1 MKKYN
6 FFLVLIAQLITTN
19 VIAQNY
25 KEEAIAAKEPGYAGL
40 IKLSKDSSVLKYSVL
55 KYKMPPMSYGYL
67 EGDGEKLKYGIE
79 DVIAFQDEKGY
90 WLKVYEPAANSKPVV
105 GRLSFEDFF
114 AVRIVS
120 GKIELFTLR
129 SNRSQ
134 GFGGRAYFVKKENV
148 IAGVDIWGVNVKNM
162 MSDNKKI
169 YNSIDV
175 DGRKKIKELIE
186 IIEEYNKSK

>member
-1 MKKYN
+1 MKN
-6 FFLVLIAQLITTN
+6 SFWILFITQFFTASL
-19 VIAQNY
+19 IAQNY
-25 KEEAIAAKEPGYAGL
+25 KEEAIAAKEPGYACL
-40 IKLSKDSSVLKYSVL
+40 IKLSKDSSILKYSVL

-67 EGDGEKLKYGIE
+67 EADGVKLKYNLE
-79 DVIAFQDEKGY
+79 DIIAFQDEKGY

-105 GRLSFEDFF
+105 GRLSFDGFF

-120 GKIELFTLR
+120 GKIELYTQK
-129 SNRSQ
+129 SDGSQ
-134 GFGGRAYFVKKENV
+134 GFGGRAYFVKKGNV

-162 MSDNKKI
+162 MSDNKKR

>member
-1 MKKYN
+1 MKKYS
-6 FFLVLIAQLITTN
+6 FFLVLIAQLITIN

-40 IKLSKDSSVLKYSVL
+40 IKLSKDSSILKYGVL

-79 DVIAFQDEKGY
+79 DIIAFQDEKGY

-105 GRLSFEDFF
+105 GRLSFEGFF

-120 GKIELFTLR
+120 GKIELYTLR
-129 SNRSQ
+129 SNGSQ
-134 GFGGRAYFVKKENV
+134 GFGGRAYFVKKGNV

-162 MSDNKKI
+162 MSDNKKM

>member
-1 MKKYN
+1 MKN
-6 FFLVLIAQLITTN
+6 SFWILFITQFFTASL
-19 VIAQNY
+19 IAQNY
-25 KEEAIAAKEPGYAGL
+25 KEEAIAAKEPGYACL
-40 IKLSKDSSVLKYSVL
+40 IKLSKDSSILKYSVL

-67 EGDGEKLKYGIE
+67 EADGEKLKYNLE
-79 DVIAFQDEKGY
+79 DIIAFQDEKGY

-105 GRLSFEDFF
+105 GRLSFDGFF

-120 GKIELFTLR
+120 GKIELYTQK
-129 SNRSQ
+129 SDGSQ
-134 GFGGRAYFVKKENV
+134 GFGGRAYFVKKGNV

-162 MSDNKKI
+162 MSDNKKM

>member
-1 MKKYN
+1 M
-6 FFLVLIAQLITTN
+6 
-19 VIAQNY
+19 
-25 KEEAIAAKEPGYAGL
+25 
-40 IKLSKDSSVLKYSVL
+40 
-55 KYKMPPMSYGYL
+55 
-67 EGDGEKLKYGIE
+67 EKLKYNLE
-79 DVIAFQDEKGY
+79 DIIAFQDEKGY

-105 GRLSFEDFF
+105 GRLSFDGFF

-120 GKIELFTLR
+120 GKIELYTQK
-129 SNRSQ
+129 SDGSQ
-134 GFGGRAYFVKKENV
+134 GFGGRAYFVKKGNV

-162 MSDNKKI
+162 MSDNKKM

>member
-1 MKKYN
+1 MKN
-6 FFLVLIAQLITTN
+6 SFWILFITQFFTASL
-19 VIAQNY
+19 IAQNY
-25 KEEAIAAKEPGYAGL
+25 KEVAIAAKEPGYACL
-40 IKLSKDSSVLKYSVL
+40 IKLSKDSSILKYSVL

-67 EGDGEKLKYGIE
+67 EADGVKLKYNLE
-79 DVIAFQDEKGY
+79 DIIAFQDEKGY

-105 GRLSFEDFF
+105 GRLSFDGFF

-120 GKIELFTLR
+120 GKIELYTQK
-129 SNRSQ
+129 SDGSQ
-134 GFGGRAYFVKKENV
+134 GFGGRAYFVKKGNV

-162 MSDNKKI
+162 MSDNKKM